1 MSENRTKKA
10 FVNVAFNFANQIVTL
25 VLSFISRTVFIYAFG
40 VEYLGINGLFTDVL
54 GLLSMADLGFNT
66 VMVYSLYQPLAEKD
80 TDKIASLVFFYRK
93 VYIFI
98 AIVVSVVGVAFIPFL
113 PFVVNLEKELKDLN
127 IYYLLSL
134 ANVVFSYL
142 WFYKT
147 SILTADQKNY
157 VIVKISMLMNVLKII
172 AQIFVIMILRNYI
185 VYLAIGTGFVLINN
199 IVASKVAVK
208 HYPFIKQGKSLEK
221 REQKEIMKNIGS
233 GFLYKVSSVLL
244 NSTDN
249 ILISVMVGTVAVG
262 LYSNYLMLQT
272 KISCF
277 YILVFSSIT
286 ASIGNLIAKENERKR
301 YEIFQ
306 CEQVGSYIICGVLI
320 PCYISLVNDFIVLW
334 LGEKFVLSDLTVWM
348 IGLNMYLGC
357 VLQPLW
363 SYRDATGLFR
373 KTKWIMV
380 ICAIFNIVLSVMF
393 GVLMDLPGILLAS
406 SISRLLTYVWY
417 EPKVLFKEY
426 FNLRPYKYY
435 FSLVGN
441 FVLILG
447 LSYIGFR
454 LGRGL
459 VVESVGGWLLKAI
472 IIGSVSVLIT
482 SMVYKNSNG
491 TQLIKEKIVNMFK
504 RDEDNRN

>member
-1 MSENRTKKA
+1 M
-10 FVNVAFNFANQIVTL
+10 
-25 VLSFISRTVFIYAFG
+25 
-40 VEYLGINGLFTDVL
+40 
-54 GLLSMADLGFNT
+54 
-66 VMVYSLYQPLAEKD
+66 
-80 TDKIASLVFFYRK
+80 
-93 VYIFI
+93 
-98 AIVVSVVGVAFIPFL
+98 
-113 PFVVNLEKELKDLN
+113 
-127 IYYLLSL
+127 
-134 ANVVFSYL
+134 
-142 WFYKT
+142 
-147 SILTADQKNY
+147 
-157 VIVKISMLMNVLKII
+157 
-172 AQIFVIMILRNYI
+172 
-185 VYLAIGTGFVLINN
+185 
-199 IVASKVAVK
+199 
-208 HYPFIKQGKSLEK
+208 EK

-306 CEQVGSYIICGVLI
+306 CEQVVSYIICGVLI